1 MASTYVNDLRLNEMA
16 TGDGSGTWGTTT
28 NTNLELIGQAFGY
41 GTRAIA
47 DASTDNITIAD
58 GASDADRSM
67 YLKLTGGGQACT
79 VTLLPNTTSK
89 VWIMENVTSYTV
101 AFTCGSGANVSI
113 LAGETKII
121 ATDGLGSGGVVYDVL
136 TDMNLAGTTKTAAL
150 TNAGALSNQ
159 GTVTVGV
166 DDTGYDVKL
175 FGATSGNY
183 LLWDE
188 SADSLIVTGTTTLIG
203 TTNLD
208 ATDIDGNVQIDGTVT
223 VGVDDTGQ
231 DVKFFG
237 ATSGKSLLWDESA
250 DSLIVTGTLTQTS
263 AAAGI
268 STTVSSTEGGT
279 AIGPIIDIHRNSA
292 SPADADFIGAVYFS
306 GEDDGD
312 NITIFSS
319 LEAQIDDVTGGEED
333 GSLLVKTMVGGTLT
347 TIMDISSGGIL
358 FSAPA
363 APNSNDNATLGA
375 SGTAWSDLFL
385 ASGGVVNWNSGDV
398 TITHSTNTLAFAGAT
413 GGYTFDDDLVM
424 ASGKGVDFSA
434 TADANAGMTS
444 EIFSDYEEGVYTAT
458 IVCATSGSYTLNSS
472 YDTLS
477 YTKVGNIVKVQG
489 LIAVSG
495 ESSPSGALRLLCP
508 TTAASQTE
516 LSGRTQSSC
525 IWEGQGATW
534 AGQTY
539 MVVNAGNAFATF
551 YYQSDS
557 GGETAIDEGEVDTS
571 FNIMVNFWYTSA

>member
-1 MASTYVNDLRLNEMA
+1 MASTYVNNLRLNELG

-47 DASTDNITIAD
+47 DASTDNITVAD

-89 VWIMENVTSYTV
+89 VWIMENVTSYTL

-150 TNAGALSNQ
+150 IATGTAAGELVRLESTEAGSAAGPDLILFRNSASPSAADFLGRLKFDGEDSGGVQTTYTSLETQIDDRTGGTEDGTLLIKTMQNATLT
-159 GTVTVGV
+159 TVFDISTVVGV
-166 DDTGYDVKL
+166 
-175 FGATSGNY
+175 AAN
-183 LLWDE
+183 
-188 SADSLIVTGTTTLIG
+188 TTI
-203 TTNLD
+203 
-208 ATDIDGNVQIDGTVT
+208 
-223 VGVDDTGQ
+223 
-231 DVKFFG
+231 
-237 ATSGKSLLWDESA
+237 
-250 DSLIVTGTLTQTS
+250 TGTLTQTS

-347 TIMDISSGGIL
+347 TIMDIGSGGIL

-375 SGTAWSDLFL
+375 AGVAWSDLFL

-424 ASGKGVDFSA
+424 ASGKGLDFSA

-444 EIFSDYEEGVYTAT
+444 EIFSDYEEGIYVPTM
-458 IVCATSGSYTLNSS
+458 VCSSSGSYTMNTS

-477 YTKVGNIVKVQG
+477 YTKVGNLVKVQG
-489 LIAVSG
+489 LLAIAS
-495 ESSPSGALRLLCP
+495 ESSPSGDLRLLLP
-508 TTAASQTE
+508 TTAATQTE
-516 LSGRTQSSC
+516 LSGRTQTSC

-539 MVVNAGNAFATF
+539 MTVNAGNAYATF
-551 YYQSDS
+551 FYSSDA
-557 GGETAIDEGEVDTS
+557 GVATAIDEGEVDTS